1 MLMMLDIT
9 WMGEMW
15 MGAALLWNLPRVC
28 HVDLVGFESM
38 WAEVLLQ
45 VLVAASI
52 VALMVIG
59 LVIAKQ
65 ETGRISVTD
74 VVKEVTLRGTAKTV
88 LRRIAVV
95 DVDGVTHDLL

>member
-1 MLMMLDIT
+1 MDQ
-9 WMGEMW
+9 
-15 MGAALLWNLPRVC
+15 
-28 HVDLVGFESM
+28 VGFESM

-88 LRRIAVV
+88 LRRI
-95 DVDGVTHDLL
+95 GIYLLLFVLAFPFLH